1 MEVEKI
7 YESPWQIPLHNR
19 DKRKPIDDLTYEHA
33 PKRTVSIAVITY
45 ASVDDATTFTMGNK
59 YQHRKVVVCQLF
71 ISQLVKRKCFL
82 TGPKC
87 RKSVFVASW
96 L

>member
-1 MEVEKI
+1 MGVEKI

-19 DKRKPIDDLTYEHA
+19 DKRKPIGDLTYEHA

-59 YQHRKVVVCQLF
+59 YQHRKVVVCQF
-71 ISQLVKRKCFL
+71 IAVQNKI
-82 TGPKC
+82 
-87 RKSVFVASW
+87 
-96 L
+96 

>member
-1 MEVEKI
+1 MGVEKI

-19 DKRKPIDDLTYEHA
+19 DKRKPIGDLTYEHA

-59 YQHRKVVVCQLF
+59 YTSTER
-71 ISQLVKRKCFL
+71 
-82 TGPKC
+82 
-87 RKSVFVASW
+87 W
-96 L
+96 LYVSYSFHNS